1 VWAARRRERLRT
13 ARELADAQAALTHER
28 EERARTELELRN
40 QELASATLH
49 LMEKGEALQSVR
61 KGLVALRAE
70 VPRTQQKSIQ
80 DLIHVIQQDERFDAG
95 WEQFSQQFDRVHVDF
110 QTRLRDRFP
119 HLTKNDLRLCAYI
132 RMNLSSKEIAALMF
146 VSVRAVEI
154 SRFRLRKRLD
164 LDKGANLQE
173 FIQRL

>member
-1 VWAARRRERLRT
+1 
-13 ARELADAQAALTHER
+13 
-28 EERARTELELRN
+28 LRN

-49 LMEKGEALQSVR
+49 LMEKGEALQTVR
-61 KGLVALRAE
+61 KGLVSLRAE
-70 VPRTQQKSIQ
+70 VPRSQQKSIQ

-110 QTRLRDRFP
+110 QTRLRERFP